1 MNRKYIYVGPPEI
14 AAAVMDIPP
23 GVALCSPADVL
34 AWIKEWHHE
43 FDRSRRMIATFV
55 VDESGNLR
63 VAERRSEHVACA
75 GGGPVLAAGEIT
87 VRLFGSSVEAEE
99 VTNQSTGYCPEPES
113 WNAVAEALSRA
124 GVAGPAGYTSEFVF
138 RLCEKCHQINLV
150 KEQVFECAA
159 CGSDLPVV
167 WNFG

>member
-1 MNRKYIYVGPPEI
+1 MNRLYTYVGPPEI
-14 AAAVMDIPP
+14 AAGVADIPP
-23 GVALCSPADVL
+23 GIALRSPADVL
-34 AWIKEWHHE
+34 VWVKQCQNE

-55 VDESGNLR
+55 VDESGSLR

-87 VRLFGSSVEAEE
+87 FRVVGGSVEAEE

-113 WNAVAEALSRA
+113 WNAVAEALARA
-124 GVAGPAGYTSEFVF
+124 SIAGPTGYTTEFIF
-138 RLCEKCHQINLV
+138 RLCEQCRQINLV
-150 KEQVFECAA
+150 KEQIFECAA
-159 CGSDLPVV
+159 CGSDLPMV